1 MLDKEGQ
8 SAVGGGC
15 PSHLGMRS
23 QGRCEMRS
31 QSRHGGHDTVW
42 SQGNS
47 YVHKLDRKARIRH
60 LEAVKARV
68 RRDRM
73 AGEYLVRGKE
83 YEGKSKQKLTL
94 S

>member
-1 MLDKEGQ
+1 MDKEVQ
-8 SAVGGGC
+8 SAMGGGC

-23 QGRCEMRS
+23 QGRCQMWS

-83 YEGKSKQKLTL
+83 
-94 S
+94 